1 VAVQWDVAVAAK
13 CKCSVGAQNDDV
25 KRKELAH
32 VGKRGISG
40 QGGGSILLPGMV
52 AKRRPKGGDPWVVG
66 RQ

>member
-1 VAVQWDVAVAAK
+1 VQWDVAVAAN
-13 CKCSVGAQNDDV
+13 CQCSDGAQNDNA

-52 AKRRPKGGDPWVVG
+52 VRRQPKGGDTWVVG